1 MESLWEKQT
10 SVVIFFRR
18 WGCVFCRLW
27 AHDLKEISPI
37 LKENNVRL
45 VGVGPENIGVEE
57 FVAGNFFDGGI
68 ANFCHFSSDLLILLH
83 FFLELFI
90 DTEKKTYNGLGFKR
104 FNWLSVIAALF
115 TKVSRDAIS
124 RVSNILSKLRCTERI
139 IHSIEMLSS

>member
-1 MESLWEKQT
+1 VAMESLWEKQT

-68 ANFCHFSSDLLILLH
+68 ANSIVVIFPSIDGFDA
-83 FFLELFI
+83 FLELFI

-104 FNWLSVIAALF
+104 FNWFSVIAALF

-124 RVSNILSKLRCTERI
+124 RVSNII
-139 IHSIEMLSS
+139 